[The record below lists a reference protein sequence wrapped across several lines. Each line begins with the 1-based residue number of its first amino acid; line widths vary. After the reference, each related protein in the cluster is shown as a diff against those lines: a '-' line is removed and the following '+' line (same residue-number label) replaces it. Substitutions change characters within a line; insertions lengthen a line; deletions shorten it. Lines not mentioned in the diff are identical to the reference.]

1 MKKNLVFIVAVS
13 FATVLAR
20 GNEITVWETGKGG
33 MDKRNE
39 WKAADT
45 RSSFKYGAVVENG
58 KIQLAVAVDS
68 PRIGLS
74 SQGSRI
80 ELGMSSDKSTENKI
94 AKIKLIK
101 KENTEVVLTVG
112 TDDEEINIRVPEG
125 QPFVEVIP
133 SKRSKFLE
141 VTGEMAYSIL
151 PDFFG
156 NDLVYTVSKLKA
168 NKVPVPAE
176 NFLVNLL
183 RGGNGIGICIWQG
196 NLSPGKEEKL
206 DVEQEPLVELE
217 KGSEFIQ
224 KVRIEFMGKPIYVAL
239 LTAEK
244 IWFEQ
249 DVKDE
254 PAQKPIAL
262 EWQRPFEAKWRVD
275 FINKP
280 GMFSKDHM
288 TGILSWDAWYTS
300 ENPGKPDGDA
310 NPTMS
315 MQGLWPYFIVSAWIK
330 DGVKADNKFY
340 IAMYADMNDRK
351 QAEANNKALQKEAK
365 EKGTSFVPIY
375 PTNMFER
382 VIIYPVD
389 RRKNTPLEQFTLTDI
404 MREALGQGPCAYIL
418 DLEGIKPI
426 PGGGERETLA
436 TCGNYDT
443 YISKFVDA
451 TRGRDSWIKI
461 GKQSKKLPGLK
472 SGERLQ
478 PEDEAFLVEK
488 LEDFIYFVTAVNA
501 RLKQYRS
508 FYDNLVA
515 YCQESAKKNDKL
527 KEVATRTLQRAK
539 VLGERC
545 SEKTLKD
552 MTATRD
558 EWERN
563 IKQLIEE
570 VKSGQYANIAKSGNI
585 RNYAESQDILVSF
598 CRRTVKT
605 IRQESADIDSSDPDV
620 VAFARKI
627 REMCHN
633 TLRKKH
639 GMEGW

>member
-1 MKKNLVFIVAVS
+1 MKKFFVFIVAIS
-13 FATVLAR
+13 FETVLVH
-20 GNEITVWETGKGG
+20 GNEVTIWETGKGG
-33 MDKRNE
+33 VDKRNE
-39 WKAADT
+39 WKPADA

-58 KIQLAVAVDS
+58 KIQLTVAIDS
-68 PRIGLS
+68 QRVGLS
-74 SQGSRI
+74 SQRSRI
-80 ELGMSSDKSTENKI
+80 ELNTSSDKSTENKI
-94 AKIKLIK
+94 AKIKLAK
-101 KENTEVVLTVG
+101 KENTEAVLTVG
-112 TDDEEINIRVPEG
+112 TDTEEINIRIPAG

-133 SKRSKFLE
+133 EKGSKFLE
-141 VTGEMAYSIL
+141 VAGEIAYSIL

-156 NDLVYTVSKLKA
+156 NDVVYSVSRLKA
-168 NKVPVPAE
+168 NKASIPAE

-183 RGGNGIGICIWQG
+183 KGGNGIGICIWQG
-196 NLSPGKEEKL
+196 NLSLRKEEKHN
-206 DVEQEPLVELE
+206 VEQEPLVELE

-224 KVRIEFMGKPIYVAL
+224 KARIEFMGKPIYVAL

-254 PAQKPIAL
+254 PAQKPITL
-262 EWQRPFEAKWRVD
+262 EWQRPFEAKWRAD
-275 FINKP
+275 FINKA

-288 TGILSWDAWYTS
+288 TGVLSWDAWYTS
-300 ENPGKPDGDA
+300 ENAGKLDGDA

-315 MQGLWPYFIVSAWIK
+315 MQGLWPYFLVSAWIK

-351 QAEANNKALQKEAK
+351 QAEAKNKALQKEAK
-365 EKGTSFVPIY
+365 NKGTSFVRVY
-375 PTNMFER
+375 PTNIFER

-426 PGGGERETLA
+426 PGGGDRETLA

-443 YISKFVDA
+443 YISKFVEA

-461 GKQSKKLPGLK
+461 GKESKKLTGLK
-472 SGERLQ
+472 PGERLV
-478 PEDEAFLVEK
+478 PEYEAFLIEK
-488 LEDFIYFVTAVNA
+488 LEDFIYFVTAVNS

-508 FYDNLVA
+508 FHDNLVA

-527 KEVATRTLQRAK
+527 NVVATRILQHAK
-539 VLGERC
+539 LLGERC

-552 MTATRD
+552 MTAKRD
-558 EWERN
+558 EWERKIN
-563 IKQLIEE
+563 QLIEE
-570 VKSGQYANIAKSGNI
+570 VKNGQYANIAKSGDI

-598 CRRTVKT
+598 CRRAVKT
-605 IRQESADIDSSDPDV
+605 IRQESAEIDSSDPEV
-620 VAFARKI
+620 VAFIRKV
-627 REMCHN
+627 REMCHSA
-633 TLRKKH
+633 LRKKH